1 MAKRPVGQLHLFY
14 PVATVAAP
22 TATVQNSLF
31 DLDPDFAPPSFRP
44 RAWWM
49 EARKAMSQIRTEL
62 QVAPEGVGVRWADA
76 LNARYAGA
84 HQAKRIAQDFVVDA
98 RTAQSWLAGQQ
109 PLCKH
114 LCRAAVLHGPA
125 IVWDVLLPGSDL
137 ARDARLDDDLRQLE
151 ARLDGLRKIIAEM
164 RA

>member
-1 MAKRPVGQLHLFY
+1 MAKRTVGQLHLFHQ
-14 PVATVAAP
+14 VAAVAAP

-62 QVAPEGVGVRWADA
+62 QAAPDGVGLRWASA
-76 LNARYAGA
+76 LDTRYAGG
-84 HQAKRIAQDFVVDA
+84 HQAKRIAQDFAVDA
-98 RTAQSWLAGQQ
+98 RTAQSWLAGQP

-114 LCRAAVLHGPA
+114 LCKAAVIHGAA
-125 IVWDVLLPGSDL
+125 IVIDVLLPGSSL
-137 ARDARLDDDLRQLE
+137 ARDAHLDADLRQLE
-151 ARLDGLRKIIAEM
+151 ARLDGLRQTIAEM